1 MDTQPVRL
9 FLAITSLIVASGLS
23 TAKAQSLPYY
33 SAAPTQG
40 QSAIDYLT
48 AVDSLS
54 AASIREALLT
64 AWQHGLNPSVYW
76 SAELEQSFLRGTL
89 ETDFDRRQIL
99 AVYVKALR
107 DVYSGSVNPTGLA
120 SDIKVKRK
128 DFLTAEQVRLVVLS
142 SQGSARLALDK
153 MAPQFP
159 VYQSLKMAL
168 QRLYPLMETGLWES
182 ITPAKKPLSL
192 GKKDPV
198 IIKLK
203 ERLRQLGYR
212 IDSMNDTFDQ
222 DMLAAINDIQMNLKM
237 KPDGVISPGGRTWKF
252 FSVSLLDRLSQ
263 LQADMEQLRWF
274 PQNLEDR
281 HIFVNTAFSHFM
293 MTDKKNNIS
302 MSFKAINGTAER
314 KTPTL
319 RDRITYLVMNPTWTI
334 PPTVFLNDKVEIL
347 KKLDSKGIRK
357 YFTDNRFEV
366 YTADFSRTI
375 DPTSIDWKSIKSSS
389 VNFYIRQKPSYN
401 NALGVVKFMMTNPYA
416 IYLHDTNQRDL
427 FGEAQRLRSSG
438 CVRLEKPLD
447 LAEYLLAGT
456 QWSRPQIENFVVKE
470 GQLVDQETRVDLKEP
485 MPVYLVPVTS
495 QMNSDG
501 VIRFVEDVYG
511 HNQLILSQ
519 VKGLGR

>member
-9 FLAITSLIVASGLS
+9 LFAITALILAGAS
-23 TAKAQSLPYY
+23 TAKAQVPPRPGM
-33 SAAPTQG
+33 AAVVQG
-40 QSAIDYLT
+40 QSSIDYLM
-48 AVDSLS
+48 AVDGLN
-54 AASIREALLT
+54 AASIRDALLG
-64 AWQHGLNPSVYW
+64 AWEHGLNPSAYW
-76 SAELEQSFLRGTL
+76 GEEFEQSFLRGTL
-89 ETDFDRRQIL
+89 ESDFDHRQIL
-99 AVYVKALR
+99 AMYVKALR
-107 DVYSGSVNPTGLA
+107 DVHGGSVNPVGLA
-120 SDIKVKRK
+120 SDIKLKKK
-128 DFLTAEQVRLVVLS
+128 DFLTAEQLRAVVLS
-142 SQGSARLALDK
+142 SQGNARSVIEKL
-153 MAPQFP
+153 APQIP
-159 VYQSLKMAL
+159 VYQSLRTAL
-168 QRLYPLMETGLWES
+168 QRLYPLLHTGQWES
-182 ITPAKKPLSL
+182 ITPAKKALSL
-192 GKKDPV
+192 GRKDPV

-203 ERLRQLGYR
+203 ERLRLLGYR
-212 IDSMNDTFDQ
+212 IDSMNDAFDQ
-222 DMLAAINDIQMNLKM
+222 DMLIAINDIQLNLKM

-252 FSVSLLDRLSQ
+252 FGVSLVDRLRQ
-263 LQADMEQLRWF
+263 LQADMEQLRWL
-274 PQNLEDR
+274 PQSLEDR

-293 MTDKKNNIS
+293 MIDKKNNVS
-302 MSFKAINGTAER
+302 MSFKSINGTSER
-314 KTPTL
+314 KTPTM

-357 YFTDNRFEV
+357 YFNDNRFEV
-366 YTADFSRTI
+366 FTSDFTRTI
-375 DPTSIDWKSIKSSS
+375 DPTTIDWKSIKSSS

-470 GQLVDQETRVDLKEP
+470 GQIVDRETRVDLKDP

>member
-1 MDTQPVRL
+1 MDKQPVRL
-9 FLAITSLIVASGLS
+9 LFAITALILAGSS
-23 TAKAQSLPYY
+23 AAKAQIP
-33 SAAPTQG
+33 ARAGMVATQD
-40 QSAIDYLT
+40 QSSTNYLM

-54 AASIREALLT
+54 VASIREALLSL
-64 AWQHGLNPSVYW
+64 WEHGLNPSAYW
-76 SAELEQSFLRGTL
+76 GDEFEQSYLRGTL
-89 ETDFDRRQIL
+89 ESDFDYRQIL
-99 AVYVKALR
+99 GMYVKALR
-107 DVYSGSVNPTGLA
+107 DVHGGSVNPVGLA
-120 SDIKVKRK
+120 PDIKLKKK
-128 DFLTAEQVRLVVLS
+128 DFLSAEQLRSIVIG
-142 SQGSARLALDK
+142 SQGSARTVVEKL
-153 MAPQFP
+153 APQMP
-159 VYQSLKMAL
+159 VYQSLRYAL
-168 QRLYPLMETGLWES
+168 QRLYPMLQTGQWEA

-192 GKKDPV
+192 GKRDPV

-203 ERLRQLGYR
+203 ERLRLLGYR
-212 IDSMNDTFDQ
+212 IDSVNDVFDQ
-222 DMLAAINDIQMNLKM
+222 DMLIAINDIQLNLKM
-237 KPDGVISPGGRTWKF
+237 KPDGVISPGGRTWRF
-252 FSVSLLDRLSQ
+252 FGVSLVERLRQ
-263 LQADMEQLRWF
+263 LQADMEQLRWL
-274 PQNLEDR
+274 PQTLEDR

-293 MTDKKNNIS
+293 MIDKKNNVS

-314 KTPTL
+314 KTPTM

-347 KKLDSKGIRK
+347 KKLDAKGIRK

-366 YTADFSRTI
+366 FTSDFTKTI
-375 DPTSIDWKSIKSSS
+375 DPTTINWKSIKSSS

-470 GQLVDQETRVDLKEP
+470 GQTVDRETRVDLKEP